1 MLPKQIRVL
10 TLHGGENKETTLYRL
25 QKGKKEVECQK
36 TNSLGI
42 RDLGGH
48 ITVTFVTMCNLDK

>member
-36 TNSLGI
+36 TNSFGI